1 MMSMQEQLD
10 VDLRTALKS
19 GDKLRAQTIRGLK
32 SALKYAEIEA
42 TRPLDEAEVL
52 AVITKQAKQ
61 RRDAIEQF
69 QQGGREDLVMQE
81 SAELALLEA
90 YLPAQMTTEEVEAKV
105 KEIITALGVTDMK
118 GMGQVMGQ
126 AMAELKGKA
135 DGKVVNQIVRQLL
148 SN

>member
-1 MMSMQEQLD
+1 MSVQEQLNA
-10 VDLRTALKS
+10 DLKTALKS

-42 TRPLDEAEVL
+42 TRALDEAEVMAVL
-52 AVITKQAKQ
+52 AKQAKQ
-61 RRDAIEQF
+61 RRDSIEQF
-69 QQGGREDLVMQE
+69 QQGGRQDLVAQE
-81 SAELALLEA
+81 TAELALLEA
-90 YLPAQMTTEEVEAKV
+90 YLPAQMAAEEVEAKI
-105 KEIITALGVTDMK
+105 KEIIAELGVTDTK
-118 GMGQVMGQ
+118 GMGQVMGR

>member
-1 MMSMQEQLD
+1 MSMQEQLD

>member
-1 MMSMQEQLD
+1 MSMQEQLD

-19 GDKLRAQTIRGLK
+19 RDKLRAQTIRGLK